1 MKKTLLAVMAMM
13 SLCSYAQQTFEG
25 FESPWT
31 GSPAA
36 PPGWTVVNEQ
46 GPAITWKQS
55 TANAV
60 DQPAFQGNHAA
71 YLNRETVSSGV
82 TKDWLISPFINA
94 PAVGGM
100 IEFYSRLTIA
110 ADQGSVYKVL
120 VSTNPDATNLS
131 SFTTIL
137 TATELEINPL
147 QTEYR
152 KIQVALPPALAGT
165 MFRVAF
171 YMEGNNM
178 DRWLIDNVTIVNE
191 CSVPTNLTATNINA
205 TTATLAWTE
214 TGTATMWE
222 VAVVP
227 EADVPPNQG
236 IVASTNPFVVNN
248 LTPGNYR
255 FYVRAICSPANIS
268 EWSGPFNFSTI
279 LTENVV
285 SGIVKYDANGDSN
298 CGTGDAILPGAEI
311 LVSINGTFAYSV
323 YTDVNGEYKIYNL
336 SDGVST
342 LNLQVVGLAGFPAI
356 PVLVEEVEFDTETHE
371 WDIAHCLPQPAAVN
385 DLAVSITPISVA
397 RPGFDATYKLVVQ
410 NKGNAVVEDAT
421 VSLTFNDDRMNYLS
435 GDFTSPVVTTNNIVI
450 ALGDLAPY
458 SMETGNIVFSVLQPP
473 VNMGGETLAF
483 TAVLSEVEDDATP
496 DNNTGLLN
504 QIIVN
509 SFDPNDITVHEGE
522 EIYQH
527 QAEGYLTYTIRFQN
541 TGTAE
546 AVNVRLENTLDELLD
561 WATFE
566 PIGSSHVNT
575 VIRTDDQLEFK
586 FDNINL
592 PDDKANEPGSHGYVT
607 YRIKPKSTFGV
618 GNTVFNTA
626 EIYFDFNPAI
636 VTNTAKT
643 TVIEMLGVK
652 ENQLAVARLYPNPVQ
667 DQLHIAVQQG
677 DLQTVN
683 VYDLN
688 GRLCLTSTDALVVN
702 TQALV
707 AGMYFVKVTTT
718 TGTATYKIMRN

>member
-1 MKKTLLAVMAMM
+1 MKKTLLAVMALA
-13 SLCSYAQQTFEG
+13 SLCSYAQQPIEG
-25 FESPWT
+25 FENPWT

-36 PPGWTVVNEQ
+36 PPGWIVVNEA

-55 TANAV
+55 TADAI
-60 DQPAFQGNHAA
+60 DQPAYQGSHAA
-71 YLNRETVSSGV
+71 YLNRETLSSG
-82 TKDWLISPFINA
+82 TAKDWLISPVLYV
-94 PAVGGM
+94 PANG
-100 IEFYSRLTIA
+100 ILEFYSRLTLTG
-110 ADQGSVYKVL
+110 DQGSTYKVL
-120 VSTNPDATNLS
+120 VSTNPDGSDLS
-131 SFTTIL
+131 SYTAL
-137 TATELEINPL
+137 YTATELQINPV
-147 QTEYR
+147 QTEYNR
-152 KIQVALPPALAGT
+152 IEVALPPALVGT
-165 MFRVAF
+165 TVHIAF

-178 DRWLIDNVTIVNE
+178 DRWLIDEVQVRSQCTKPI
-191 CSVPTNLTATNINA
+191 NLTATNITI

-214 TGTATMWE
+214 AGTATTWE

-227 EADVPPNQG
+227 AGAVPPNQG
-236 IVASTNPFVVNN
+236 IVASTNPFIVTD
-248 LTPGNYR
+248 LIPGDYV
-255 FYVRAICSPANIS
+255 FYVRSLCNAGGLS
-268 EWSGPFNFSTI
+268 EWSGPFSFSTI
-279 LTENVV
+279 FTENVF
-285 SGIVKYDANGDSN
+285 SGFIKYDADGDQDCGSN
-298 CGTGDAILPGAEI
+298 DPWLPGAEVI
-311 LVSINGTFAYSV
+311 VNIPGTPAYSV
-323 YTDVNGEYKIYNL
+323 YTDANGKYTIYNL
-336 SDGVST
+336 PDGITT
-342 LNLQVVGLAGFPAI
+342 LNLQIVGLAGFPTI
-356 PVLVEEVEFDTETHE
+356 PVFVEDVEFTENTQWNTE
-371 WDIAHCLPQPAAVN
+371 HCLPQPAAVN
-385 DLAVSITPISVA
+385 DLAVTVTPISVA

-410 NKGNAVVEDAT
+410 NKGNATVEGAT
-421 VSLTFNDDRMNYLS
+421 VNLTFNDDRMNYLS
-435 GDFTSPVVTTNNIVI
+435 SDFTSPVVTTNNIVVT
-450 ALGDLAPY
+450 LGDIAPY

-473 VNMGGETLAF
+473 VNIGGETLAF

-566 PIGSSHVNT
+566 PVASSHVNT

-688 GRLCLTSTDALVVN
+688 GRLCITSTDAHIVN

>member
-1 MKKTLLAVMAMM
+1 MKKTLLAAMAVM

-25 FESPWT
+25 FETPWT

-55 TANAV
+55 MPGTT
-60 DQPAFQGNHAA
+60 DQVAYMGSHAA

-131 SFTTIL
+131 SYTTIY
-137 TATELEINPL
+137 TATELEINPV
-147 QTEYR
+147 QTDYR

-178 DRWLIDNVTIVNE
+178 DRWLIDNVTIVSE

-236 IVASTNPFVVNN
+236 IAASTNPFVVNN
-248 LTPGNYR
+248 LTPGNYK
-255 FYVRAICSPANIS
+255 FYVRAICSPANVS

-279 LTENVV
+279 FTENVV
-285 SGIVKYDANGDSN
+285 SGIVKYDANGDEN
-298 CGTGDAILPGAEI
+298 CGAGDAVLPGAEI
-311 LVSINGTFAYSV
+311 LVSIDGTFAYSI
-323 YTDVNGEYKIYNL
+323 YTDANGEYTLYNL
-336 SDGVST
+336 PDGVST

-356 PVLVEEVEFDTETHE
+356 PVLVEEVEFDAETHE

-385 DLAVSITPISVA
+385 DLAVTITPMSVA

-421 VSLTFNDDRMNYLS
+421 VSLTFNDDRMNYLNS
-435 GDFTSPVVTTNNIVI
+435 DFASPVVTTNNIVI
-450 ALGDLAPY
+450 TLGDIAPY
-458 SMETGNIVFSVLQPP
+458 AMQMGNIVFSVLQPP
-473 VNMGGETLAF
+473 VNIGGETLAF
-483 TAVLSEVEDDATP
+483 TAVLSEVEDDVTP

-561 WATFE
+561 WSTFE
-566 PIGSSHVNT
+566 PIGSSHINT
-575 VIRTDDQLEFK
+575 VIRTDDELEFK

-688 GRLCLTSTDALVVN
+688 GRLCLTSTNATVVN

-718 TGTATYKIMRN
+718 TGSATYKIMRN

>member
-36 PPGWTVVNEQ
+36 PPGWTVVNEA

-60 DQPAFQGNHAA
+60 DQPAFQDNHAA
-71 YLNRETVSSGV
+71 YLNRETVSTGV
-82 TKDWLISPFINA
+82 TKDWLISPVLYI
-94 PAVGGM
+94 PANG
-100 IEFYSRLTIA
+100 ILEFYSRLTIA
-110 ADQGSVYKVL
+110 ADQGSIYKVL
-120 VSTNPDATNLS
+120 VSTNPDGSDLS
-131 SFTTIL
+131 SYTTL
-137 TATELEINPL
+137 YTATELQINPI
-147 QTEYR
+147 QTEYNR
-152 KIQVALPPALAGT
+152 IEVALPPALEGT
-165 MFRVAF
+165 TVHIAF

-178 DRWLIDNVTIVNE
+178 DRWLIDEVQVRSQ
-191 CSVPTNLTATNINA
+191 CAKPTNLITTNITTN
-205 TTATLAWTE
+205 TATLGWTE
-214 TGTATMWE
+214 TGTATTWE

-227 EADVPPNQG
+227 AGDVPPNQG
-236 IVASTNPFVVNN
+236 IVASANPFVVNN
-248 LTPGNYR
+248 LVAGDYK
-255 FYVRAICSPANIS
+255 FYVRSLCSAGGLS
-268 EWSGPFNFSTI
+268 EWSGPFSFTTI

-298 CGTGDAILPGAEI
+298 CGTGDAVLPGAEI
-311 LVSINGTFAYSV
+311 LVSIDGTFAYSV
-323 YTDVNGEYKIYNL
+323 YTNANGEYTIYNL
-336 SDGVST
+336 PDGVST
-342 LNLQVVGLAGFPAI
+342 LSLQVVGPAGFPAI
-356 PVLVEEVEFDTETHE
+356 PVLVEEVEFDAETHE

-385 DLAVSITPISVA
+385 DLAVSITPMSVA
-397 RPGFDATYKLVVQ
+397 RPGFNATYKLVVQ

-435 GDFTSPVVTTNNIVI
+435 GDFASPVVTPNNIVI
-450 ALGDLAPY
+450 TLGDLAPY

-566 PIGSSHVNT
+566 PIASSHVNT

-607 YRIKPKSTFGV
+607 YRIKPKSTFGI

-688 GRLCLTSTDALVVN
+688 GRLCLTSTNALVVN

>member
-36 PPGWTVVNEQ
+36 PPGWTVVNEA

-55 TANAV
+55 TANAI

-131 SFTTIL
+131 SYTAIL

-178 DRWLIDNVTIVNE
+178 DRWLIDNVTIVSE

-214 TGTATMWE
+214 TGTATTWE

-227 EADVPPNQG
+227 EGDVPPNQG
-236 IVASTNPFVVNN
+236 IVASANPFVVNN
-248 LTPGNYR
+248 LVAGDYK
-255 FYVRAICSPANIS
+255 FYVRSICSAANVS
-268 EWSGPFNFSTI
+268 EWSEPFNFTTI
-279 LTENVV
+279 ITENVV

-298 CGTGDAILPGAEI
+298 CGTGDAVLPGAQI
-311 LVSINGTFAYSV
+311 LVSIDGTFAYSV
-323 YTDVNGEYKIYNL
+323 YTNANGEYTIYNL
-336 SDGVST
+336 PDGVST
-342 LNLQVVGLAGFPAI
+342 LSLQVVGPAGFPAI
-356 PVLVEEVEFDTETHE
+356 PVLVEEVEFDAETHE

-385 DLAVSITPISVA
+385 DLAVSITPMSVA
-397 RPGFDATYKLVVQ
+397 RPGFNATYKVIVQ

-435 GDFTSPVVTTNNIVI
+435 GDFASPVVTTNSIVI

-561 WATFE
+561 WTTFE
-566 PIGSSHVNT
+566 PVASSHVNT

-607 YRIKPKSTFGV
+607 YRIKPKSTFGI

-718 TGTATYKIMRN
+718 LGTATYKIMRN

>member
-1 MKKTLLAVMAMM
+1 MKKTLLAVMALA
-13 SLCSYAQQTFEG
+13 SLCSYAQQPIEG
-25 FESPWT
+25 FENPWT

-36 PPGWTVVNEQ
+36 PPGWTVVNEA
-46 GPAITWKQS
+46 GPAVTWKQS
-55 TANAV
+55 TVDAV
-60 DQPAFQGNHAA
+60 DQPAYQGNYAA

-82 TKDWLISPFINA
+82 TKDWLISPLLYVPSNGI
-94 PAVGGM
+94 V
-100 IEFYSRLTIA
+100 EFYSRLTLA
-110 ADQGSVYKVL
+110 GDQGSIYKVL
-120 VSTNPDATNLS
+120 ISTNPDASNLS
-131 SFTTIL
+131 SYTAL
-137 TATELEINPL
+137 YTATELQINPV
-147 QTEYR
+147 QTEYNR
-152 KIQVALPPALAGT
+152 IEVALPPALVGT
-165 MFRVAF
+165 TVHVAF

-178 DRWLIDNVTIVNE
+178 DRWLIDDVQIRSQCSKPLNLNVNNITIN
-191 CSVPTNLTATNINA
+191 
-205 TTATLAWTE
+205 TATLAWTE
-214 TGTATMWE
+214 AGTATMWE

-227 EADVPPNQG
+227 AGDVPPNQG
-236 IVASTNPFVVNN
+236 VIASANPFVVNN
-248 LTPGNYR
+248 LVAGDYK
-255 FYVRAICSPANIS
+255 FYVRAICSPANVS
-268 EWSGPFNFSTI
+268 EWSGPFSFTTI
-279 LTENVV
+279 ITENVV
-285 SGIVKYDANGDSN
+285 SGIVKYDANGDTN
-298 CGTGDAILPGAEI
+298 CGAGDAVLPGAEI
-311 LVSINGTFAYSV
+311 LVSIDGTFAYSI
-323 YTDVNGEYKIYNL
+323 YTNANGEYKLYNL
-336 SDGVST
+336 PDGVST

-356 PVLVEEVEFDTETHE
+356 PVLVEEVEFDAETHE
-371 WDIAHCLPQPAAVN
+371 LDIAHCLPQPAVVN

-410 NKGNAVVEDAT
+410 NKGNTTVEGAT
-421 VSLTFNDDRMNYLS
+421 VNLTFNDDRMNYLS
-435 GDFTSPVVTTNNIVI
+435 GDFTSPVVTTNNMVI
-450 ALGDLAPY
+450 TLGDLTPY
-458 SMETGNIVFSVLQPP
+458 SMQTGNIVFSVLQPP
-473 VNMGGETLAF
+473 VNIGGETLAF
-483 TAVLSEVEDDATP
+483 TAVLSEEEDDATP
-496 DNNTGLLN
+496 DNNTALLN
-504 QIIVN
+504 QVIVN

-522 EIYQH
+522 KIYQH

-566 PIGSSHVNT
+566 PIASSHVNT
-575 VIRTDDQLEFK
+575 VMRTDDQLEFK

-607 YRIKPKSTFGV
+607 YRIKPKATFGV

-643 TVIEMLGVK
+643 TVIEMLGVN

-667 DQLHIAVQQG
+667 DQLQIAVQQG
-677 DLQTVN
+677 DLQSVN

-688 GRLCLTSTDALVVN
+688 GRLCITSTNATVVN

>member
-1 MKKTLLAVMAMM
+1 MKKTLLAVMALA
-13 SLCSYAQQTFEG
+13 SLCSYAQQPIEG

-36 PPGWTVVNEQ
+36 PPGWTVINEA
-46 GPAITWKQS
+46 GPATTWKQS
-55 TANAV
+55 TANAT
-60 DQPAFQGNHAA
+60 DQPAYQGNHAA
-71 YLNRETVSSGV
+71 YLNRETVSTGV
-82 TKDWLISPFINA
+82 TKDWLITPVVNV
-94 PAVGGM
+94 PANGI
-100 IEFYSRLTIA
+100 IEFYSRLTLA
-110 ADQGSVYKVL
+110 GDQGSIYKVL
-120 VSTNPDATNLS
+120 VSTNPDASDLS
-131 SFTTIL
+131 SYTAL
-137 TATELEINPL
+137 YTATELQINPI
-147 QTEYR
+147 QTEYNR
-152 KIQVALPPALAGT
+152 IEIALPPALIGT
-165 MFRVAF
+165 TVHVAF

-178 DRWLIDNVTIVNE
+178 DRWLIDDVQIRSQCSKPLNLNVNNITIN
-191 CSVPTNLTATNINA
+191 
-205 TTATLAWTE
+205 TATLAWTE
-214 TGTATMWE
+214 AGTATMWE

-227 EADVPPNQG
+227 AGDVPPNQG
-236 IVASTNPFVVNN
+236 IIAPTNPFIVTN
-248 LTPGNYR
+248 LVGGEYS
-255 FYVRAICSPANIS
+255 FYVRSICSAGGLS

-279 LTENVV
+279 FTENVV
-285 SGIVKYDANGDSN
+285 SGIVKYDANGDEN
-298 CGTGDAILPGAEI
+298 CGAGDAVLPGAEI
-311 LVSINGTFAYSV
+311 LVSIDGTFAYSI
-323 YTDVNGEYKIYNL
+323 YTDANGEYTLYNL
-336 SDGVST
+336 PDGVST
-342 LNLQVVGLAGFPAI
+342 LNLQVVALAGFPAI
-356 PVLVEEVEFDTETHE
+356 PVLVEEVEFDAETHE

-385 DLAVSITPISVA
+385 DLAVTITPMSVA

-421 VSLTFNDDRMNYLS
+421 VSLTFNDDRMNYLNS
-435 GDFTSPVVTTNNIVI
+435 DFASPVVTTNNIVI
-450 ALGDLAPY
+450 TLGDIAPY
-458 SMETGNIVFSVLQPP
+458 AMQTGNIVFSVLQPP

-566 PIGSSHVNT
+566 PIASSHVNT
-575 VIRTDDQLEFK
+575 VMRTDDQLEFK

-688 GRLCLTSTDALVVN
+688 GRLCLTSTNALVVN

-718 TGTATYKIMRN
+718 NGTATYKIMRN